1 MAPPAQGGGAVLV
14 KIEMH
19 LHRSILG
26 AHLLTPPFDA
36 AAVAARDRHTG
47 GQVLPPEELRRAL
60 LRLTDMMTSPPELIL
75 ACATTPLLG
84 LVLLVPLG

>member
-47 GQVLPPEELRRAL
+47 GQVLPPDLPL
-60 LRLTDMMTSPPELIL
+60 PLPLTLSL
-75 ACATTPLLG
+75 PL
-84 LVLLVPLG
+84 PLTLTLTLP

>member
-1 MAPPAQGGGAVLV
+1 MA
-14 KIEMH
+14 H
-19 LHRSILG
+19 
-26 AHLLTPPFDA
+26 A

-84 LVLLVPLG
+84 LALLVPLG